1 VRKQDPARIASSNF
15 ARTARRP
22 VWRIAGWLLVALSCS
37 GTIRAYGYGFED
49 VAKRARELASTP
61 FKKPDATLPKSIQS
75 LTYDQYRDIRYK
87 PDHARWRQDRLP
99 FELAFFHEGLYFN
112 TPVAINEIVGRKVV
126 PIRFDPDAF
135 DYGANRIDRRDV
147 ENLGY
152 AGFRV
157 HYALNTPKYKDE
169 VLAFLGASYFRALG
183 KDQRYGASARG
194 LAIDTALQS
203 GEEFPRFVE
212 FWIERPAPN
221 ARRLVIYG
229 LLDSVRATGA
239 YRFVLRPGTDTV
251 LDVKAQLYVRENVA
265 KLGIA
270 PLTTMFFS
278 GENQRAT
285 NDDYRP
291 EVHDSDGLSVQSG
304 TGEWLWRPLV
314 NPKRL
319 LVTSFSLTNPLG
331 FGLMQRD
338 RAFTSYEELYSRYE
352 LRPSVWVE
360 PLGEW
365 GAGRVELVQIPTPNE
380 TNDNVVAFW
389 VPAQTPPPKTPYNL
403 QYRLHWQ
410 RAGEQHPPLSWVVQT
425 RRGHG
430 YTRKPDASL
439 AYTVDFAGPAL
450 EKLPADAKVESVLWL
465 DGNAEL
471 VENNTYH
478 NDVTGG
484 WRMALRVRRID
495 ERKPVEMRAYLRL
508 SQETLSETW
517 SYIIPPN

>member
-1 VRKQDPARIASSNF
+1 M
-15 ARTARRP
+15 
-22 VWRIAGWLLVALSCS
+22 
-37 GTIRAYGYGFED
+37 
-49 VAKRARELASTP
+49 AKRARELASTP
-61 FKKPDATLPKSIQS
+61 FKKPDAPLPKSIQS

-87 PDHARWRQDRLP
+87 ADQARWRREKLP

-112 TPVAINEIVGRKVV
+112 TPVALNEIVGRKVV

-183 KDQRYGASARG
+183 KGQRYGASARG

-212 FWIERPAPN
+212 FWIERPAQN
-221 ARRLVIYG
+221 ARQLVIYG

-251 LDVKAQLYVRENVA
+251 LDVKARLYLRANVT

-278 GENQRAT
+278 GENQRST

-304 TGEWLWRPLV
+304 TGEWVWRPLV

-319 LVTSFSLTNPLG
+319 LVTSYALTNPLG

-360 PLGEW
+360 TIGEW
-365 GAGRVELVQIPTPNE
+365 GAGRVELVQIPTPDE

-389 VPAQTPPPKTPYNL
+389 VPGEPPQPNAPYDL
-403 QYRLHWQ
+403 KYRLHWQ
-410 RAGEQHPPLSWVVQT
+410 KTNERHPPLSWVIQT

-430 YTRKPDASL
+430 YMRKPDNSI

-450 EKLPADAKVESVLWL
+450 EQLPAGAKVESVLSL

-471 VENNTYH
+471 VENTTYH

-484 WRMALRVRRID
+484 WRIALRVRRID
-495 ERKPVEMRAYLRL
+495 DRKPVEMRAYLRL
-508 SQETLSETW
+508 NQETLSETW